1 MAAVRG
7 CVQETL
13 LRPAP
18 RILQRLVT
26 LPHPQLVFRS
36 TGSGEQGG
44 GGVLLRRAWG
54 GGAASRRSP
63 GRQKIR
69 RVAGCGAVVQV
80 RGRRPGGR
88 GVVWK
93 VEADTRELVLV
104 LGQYN
109 ARKTGTF
116 LNGRG
121 APGLVACS
129 RVSQR
134 LHIFRRRSHLRR

>member
-1 MAAVRG
+1 MNPRLTGRFPSGGCGGRGLVRDPRGRESVAAVRG
-7 CVQETL
+7 RVQETL

-63 GRQKIR
+63 GRQEIR
-69 RVAGCGAVVQV
+69 RVAGSGAVVQV

-93 VEADTRELVLV
+93 VDADTRKLV
-104 LGQYN
+104 
-109 ARKTGTF
+109 RE
-116 LNGRG
+116 
-121 APGLVACS
+121 P
-129 RVSQR
+129 
-134 LHIFRRRSHLRR
+134 